1 MAPGLETAAA
11 LRRAKSRIG
20 DDGCR
25 LPAGRRQLQT
35 KQIPAGPQVR
45 ELVAINNAGQIVGQ
59 DAGSA
64 AEAFCIRAVP

>member
-59 DAGSA
+59 DAGPA